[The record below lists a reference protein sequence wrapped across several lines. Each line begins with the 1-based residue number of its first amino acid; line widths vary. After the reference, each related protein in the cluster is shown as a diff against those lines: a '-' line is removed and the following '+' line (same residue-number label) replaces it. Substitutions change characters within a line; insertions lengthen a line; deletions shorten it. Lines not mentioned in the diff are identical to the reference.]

1 MTTIK
6 SPPDLPDDSD
16 ASIDLRRAPRV
27 HVNREFASI
36 DAFLSEYVTN
46 ISESGVFIRTDTPLA
61 IGTRVNLKFSIILDE
76 VETIE
81 GIGEVVRVTESPEG
95 YRGMG
100 VVFVQLDSFSQLI
113 IERLLTR
120 KMIKS

>member
-1 MTTIK
+1 MSDTKT
-6 SPPDLPDDSD
+6 PPDLPMDEDP
-16 ASIDLRRAPRV
+16 SIDLRRARRV

-46 ISESGVFIRTDTPLA
+46 ISESGVFIRTDSPLP

-81 GIGEVVRVTESPEG
+81 GIGEVVRITESADG
-95 YRGMG
+95 LKGMG
-100 VVFVQLDSFSQLI
+100 VVFVQLDSFSQRV
-113 IERLLTR
+113 IEQLLTR
-120 KMIKS
+120 KMIPV